1 MVGNSNL
8 DLLQGERLD
17 IETKPHPLSF
27 LKYYTVSAYLISI
40 SFLIRWFSIYLQ
52 ENSQLSGILRSIFSW
67 IPYDTDSIII
77 LAGLWATLLLGG
89 LVLGVLWINKLPLL
103 YLILAGVFTI
113 ILNLYVE
120 IITAEFIALFI
131 TAGLWIVFTEGYRRS
146 HKYFVTNYRVIMSK
160 KFLSREEREI
170 MYDQITDVHIE
181 QGIFGRIFN
190 YGTIIPISAS
200 GLGLGS
206 DSASASAV
214 AGTTVRKGFFG
225 LIFGGGKS
233 VQKPRATTYLSLYGI
248 PNPSKI
254 RILIGNRRMDT
265 REAPILRRI
274 EGLLKGKE
282 DNEEKE
288 NANDKI

>member
-1 MVGNSNL
+1 MFGNYNL

-27 LKYYTVSAYLISI
+27 LKYYAISAYLVSI
-40 SFLIRWFSIYLQ
+40 SLFLRWFDSYITENTQLYNILQ
-52 ENSQLSGILRSIFSW
+52 SIFSW

-77 LAGLWATLLLGG
+77 LAVLWATLLLGG
-89 LVLGVLWINKLPLL
+89 FVLGVLWINKIPLF
-103 YLILAGVFTI
+103 YFILAGIFTI
-113 ILNLYVE
+113 VMSLYFD
-120 IITAEFIALFI
+120 IIIAEFLAL
-131 TAGLWIVFTEGYRRS
+131 TVAACLWIIVTEGYRRS

-160 KFLSREEREI
+160 KFLSKEEREI
-170 MYDQITDVHIE
+170 MYDRITDVHIK

-214 AGTTVRKGFFG
+214 AGTSVRKGFLG
-225 LIFGGGKS
+225 IIFGGRKS
-233 VQKPRATTYLSLYGI
+233 VQKPRAATYLSLHGV

-254 RILIGNRRMDT
+254 RILIANRQMDT

-274 EGLLKGKE
+274 EGLLKRKE
-282 DNEEKE
+282 DNDEKE
-288 NANDKI
+288 NPRENI